1 MQAVY
6 KLLSAPIASFNLST
20 RIGMAP
26 LAFAL
31 AAVSGRRMIEIM
43 WTGESKQVAKDRV
56 DFVGQAKKR
65 TDKKEAREI
74 YTLFDADMFME
85 KLTAIRQCPAVA
97 DFDDVIEGYGELD
110 SRSQKGR
117 INAVLAKAF
126 NPWVKKF
133 FNDERRV
140 YKDSRAIYA
149 RIAYER
155 WFRTDPRW
163 ASVDED
169 VFFSELLGHDDE
181 STQMH
186 YKQFKLHN
194 FSQTWKPETGEENA
208 RLAALQKLD
217 DAMLDFAR
225 GDSGVKLHEVTKGI
239 IAENPD
245 AKITNSKLREYG
257 FSSPL
262 IRRYLEFAASALG
275 QVVGENGQYQV
286 VNSVPEIVINAED
299 AEPEESEDDD
309 EGEDDDDDDDIEN
322 EELEIEEEAEPEIK
336 KPERPRFGAASR
348 NDNGEWV
355 IKFEYAGQHY
365 SWTGETDTLR
375 EAMIKAWATYQ

>member
-1 MQAVY
+1 
-6 KLLSAPIASFNLST
+6 
-20 RIGMAP
+20 
-26 LAFAL
+26 
-31 AAVSGRRMIEIM
+31 
-43 WTGESKQVAKDRV
+43 
-56 DFVGQAKKR
+56 
-65 TDKKEAREI
+65 
-74 YTLFDADMFME
+74 
-85 KLTAIRQCPAVA
+85 
-97 DFDDVIEGYGELD
+97 
-110 SRSQKGR
+110 
-117 INAVLAKAF
+117 
-126 NPWVKKF
+126 
-133 FNDERRV
+133 
-140 YKDSRAIYA
+140 
-149 RIAYER
+149 
-155 WFRTDPRW
+155 
-163 ASVDED
+163 
-169 VFFSELLGHDDE
+169 
-181 STQMH
+181 
-186 YKQFKLHN
+186 
-194 FSQTWKPETGEENA
+194 
-208 RLAALQKLD
+208 
-217 DAMLDFAR
+217 MLDFAR